1 MRVRIA
7 VICIMLFPLSV
18 AGQTNNLVGEVV
30 ARKVVTIGEDK
41 TYSAALLNALDA
53 AVFQSTSIKLISGKA
68 VLPNSSV
75 NSSEESLSL
84 TFSNQYLETIATNY
98 SGYISSFN
106 ILNVEESGLLETTYK
121 VTVESSFYKFNS
133 LSEKPTILLINNSGN
148 ESERYNHLIGEK
160 IDRLLIDFDQM
171 NVLSNQQNKLFD
183 SLRLEFS
190 SDKYNIQSKAK
201 SGNLLTPDLLL
212 VIDNL
217 VIEENAKTHKLQ
229 TLDREILRF
238 NPTITYKI
246 SLVDYVTGIIY
257 STVNHRDRDSNLQ
270 KSELDRSI
278 SELLASNLDNKI
290 RNLLSP
296 VFPIH
301 VIGNIDGRLILNK
314 GLPFLKEDDVFS
326 SYYQMILSTD
336 GNSNSKGNV
345 NSFCCNLRIISST
358 TTSSIAVVDS
368 DINFES
374 DKILVVGE
382 KLNIE
387 EPKIEIEVELE
398 VIKQDDFELL
408 D

>member
-1 MRVRIA
+1 MKVRIA